1 MTSPSDAASVPL
13 PAGDDTAYF
22 NTPQSSVLAPSPR
35 TRNRNVHGSDNDEST
50 PKTTRTQLEGA
61 YSNMD
66 TPTPLNMLG
75 PQELETPRGRPQ
87 QRGGKYHPGQSSAA
101 RRSKNLNSSIR
112 QESRSSGPDSGS
124 DEEVDE
130 EVVNEDAV
138 DEEIV
143 DEEAVGKE
151 AVDKEAVGK
160 EVSEEEVDSSEDD
173 FEQAEYADLDKT
185 AAVGLNPSS
194 NPLNMSTPLQRQFPG
209 LHYSAKSHTTPARRL
224 LANSKNFF
232 GTPSASLGPS
242 TFMNPDI
249 LPSAFSEDNINNF
262 SLSSA
267 TPHRLNTIQGSPAG
281 IEAYGLSVEGQ
292 LSTQLRE
299 KEAKIRHLEGMLSA
313 QTPGQPQV
321 NFDDFFDLSP
331 EKKIKFNPQ
340 AEDTPITVKKRRR
353 SPAKET
359 PKTARKTRVSSRTG
373 SKSPVKA
380 FLGLFESITPIRLTA
395 EERKE
400 ERRRRETQEFRQFS
414 SVDLEALKGYL
425 PPVVDEKTED
435 ATEPAPTTTRKS
447 KSPAKSPA
455 KNSAKSPAKSPAKN
469 SAKIIE
475 TGTEHPETI
484 AEEVSQPEVT
494 IAPPPPRGRKYRSS
508 SAPPARTLLD
518 AKTEKIPPIQSSLPD
533 NNPISILQAR
543 VAQLE
548 EELENATVSLQS
560 AIAALNGERRA
571 RIAAEETWC
580 FLEME
585 RKFGACCKFAHAAG
599 KETTEVAATVPLP
612 KSPVENNPKAAPV
625 PDELPLENS
634 RYGASTRPASRMDR
648 APSEGRT
655 IAKPVSRMDRATSE
669 SRTMD
674 RPSSRMDRPSSRMDR
689 PSSRMAI
696 DRPASR
702 MERGR
707 GAGQSTSTSKIGN
720 IQTAPPQ
727 NAGKKR
733 PRDESANSGI
743 SMRKAPIPRQQ
754 AEKKVLGGLT
764 GAANVPLGGGATS
777 GLKKPTLGAGA
788 VRAPTGAAAGTRSA
802 LARQQARR

>member
-1 MTSPSDAASVPL
+1 
-13 PAGDDTAYF
+13 
-22 NTPQSSVLAPSPR
+22 
-35 TRNRNVHGSDNDEST
+35 
-50 PKTTRTQLEGA
+50 
-61 YSNMD
+61 
-66 TPTPLNMLG
+66 
-75 PQELETPRGRPQ
+75 
-87 QRGGKYHPGQSSAA
+87 
-101 RRSKNLNSSIR
+101 
-112 QESRSSGPDSGS
+112 
-124 DEEVDE
+124 
-130 EVVNEDAV
+130 
-138 DEEIV
+138 
-143 DEEAVGKE
+143 
-151 AVDKEAVGK
+151 
-160 EVSEEEVDSSEDD
+160 
-173 FEQAEYADLDKT
+173 
-185 AAVGLNPSS
+185 
-194 NPLNMSTPLQRQFPG
+194 MSTPLQRQFPG
-209 LHYSAKSHTTPARRL
+209 LHYSAKSHITPARRL

-232 GTPSASLGPS
+232 GTPSALLGPS

-249 LPSAFSEDNINNF
+249 LPSTFSEDNINNF

-299 KEAKIRHLEGMLSA
+299 KEAKIRHLEDMLSA
-313 QTPGQPQV
+313 QTPGQPQA

-331 EKKIKFNPQ
+331 EKKIKFNPPT
-340 AEDTPITVKKRRR
+340 EDTPITVKKRRR

-359 PKTARKTRVSSRTG
+359 PKTARKTRASSRTG

-380 FLGLFESITPIRLTA
+380 FLGLFESITPMRLTA
-395 EERKE
+395 EEKKE
-400 ERRRRETQEFRQFS
+400 ERRRRETQDFRQFS

-425 PPVVDEKTED
+425 PPVVDEKTGD
-435 ATEPAPTTTRKS
+435 AIESTLTTTGRS

-455 KNSAKSPAKSPAKN
+455 KNSAKSPAKSPVKN
-469 SAKIIE
+469 SAKILKADD
-475 TGTEHPETI
+475 TEHPETI
-484 AEEVSQPEVT
+484 AEEVSQPEMT
-494 IAPPPPRGRKYRSS
+494 IPPFPPRGRKYRSS
-508 SAPPARTLLD
+508 SAPPARTLLNT
-518 AKTEKIPPIQSSLPD
+518 KTEKISPIQSSLPD
-533 NNPISILQAR
+533 NNPITSLQAR
-543 VAQLE
+543 IAQLE

-560 AIAALNGERRA
+560 AIVALNGERRA

-599 KETTEVAATVPLP
+599 GEAVAGKETAEVAATVPLP
-612 KSPVENNPKAAPV
+612 KSPVENVPEAVPV
-625 PDELPLENS
+625 PDEVPLENS
-634 RYGASTRPASRMDR
+634 RYGANTRLASRMDR
-648 APSEGRT
+648 APSEGRA
-655 IAKPVSRMDRATSE
+655 IAKPVSRVDRATSE
-669 SRTMD
+669 SRT
-674 RPSSRMDRPSSRMDR
+674 MDR

-707 GAGQSTSTSKIGN
+707 GTGQSTSTSKIGH

-764 GAANVPLGGGATS
+764 GAANVPLGGGATQSS